1 MSETVLLEEVLGL
14 IKKEVDPALLKKAQ
28 ERQSA
33 VWEGREPDYLPL
45 IVSAPLPERSSYPT
59 YDLKEQF
66 YDPEKMLYEQ
76 LWPVLGTL
84 RAKADGVPSV
94 RVNFGT
100 GFLASVFGLEQ
111 EVFPDKMP
119 WLQKHLRKEE
129 VLRIK
134 PEGLEPIFEKGL
146 MPECRR
152 YIAFYQEKI
161 GDIPIRIYLP
171 DTQGPFDLAHLV
183 LGDAIFTE
191 LYDDPQFIQHLLRL
205 TTYVYRKTSL
215 LIKGWVGESANAG
228 CHGGNLY
235 MTNCGVRSCEDT
247 TTLLAPSSIKTIVP
261 FLQKA
266 LAPFGGWL
274 HFCGG
279 GKHLLEPFLALP
291 EVKGVNFGNPEKY
304 DWEKTLKQIV
314 SAGKVYY
321 GSVFRKES
329 EPLAE
334 YFRRVLA
341 PLKKKGNLIFCPVL
355 RETESP
361 AEAIATW
368 YQIQSAL
375 F

>member
-1 MSETVLLEEVLGL
+1 M
-14 IKKEVDPALLKKAQ
+14 
-28 ERQSA
+28 
-33 VWEGREPDYLPL
+33 
-45 IVSAPLPERSSYPT
+45 
-59 YDLKEQF
+59 
-66 YDPEKMLYEQ
+66 
-76 LWPVLGTL
+76 
-84 RAKADGVPSV
+84 
-94 RVNFGT
+94 
-100 GFLASVFGLEQ
+100 
-111 EVFPDKMP
+111 
-119 WLQKHLRKEE
+119 
-129 VLRIK
+129 
-134 PEGLEPIFEKGL
+134 
-146 MPECRR
+146 
-152 YIAFYQEKI
+152 
-161 GDIPIRIYLP
+161 
-171 DTQGPFDLAHLV
+171 
-183 LGDAIFTE
+183 
-191 LYDDPQFIQHLLRL
+191 
-205 TTYVYRKTSL
+205 
-215 LIKGWVGESANAG
+215 
-228 CHGGNLY
+228 
-235 MTNCGVRSCEDT
+235 
-247 TTLLAPSSIKTIVP
+247 LAPSSIKTIVP